1 MTGPEPYRA
10 GVHKF
15 SSRPAGYDAARQRE
29 NQRRHR
35 ARVKD
40 KITELE
46 TALSSTRSRLDDA
59 LKRIESLT
67 SEVQRLSRI
76 SSPSQKPAPESTPD
90 SSSGSTPE
98 MGHESPNYLHLGP
111 AAEMAADIPIEVS
124 TGSDESPKTH
134 CVFDACH
141 QANEIYLQ
149 PMASTSY
156 TDATP
161 GNLHPEPTNS
171 GGCCDSQHQGPR
183 DIHTPTLA
191 KSHESTA
198 PQAGR
203 AGFDDPND
211 CPMLPP
217 PSTGESTMPC
227 RDAYVIIKDRSA
239 PEFDLSTATE
249 WLKPGFRRA
258 IVPGTGCRVQTHIV
272 FALVDHITPN

>member
-76 SSPSQKPAPESTPD
+76 SSPSQIPAPASTPD
-90 SSSGSTPE
+90 STSGSIPE
-98 MGHESPNYLHLGP
+98 MGHESPNCLHLGP

-124 TGSDESPKTH
+124 TDSDESPKTH
-134 CVFDACH
+134 CV
-141 QANEIYLQ
+141 
-149 PMASTSY
+149 
-156 TDATP
+156 
-161 GNLHPEPTNS
+161 
-171 GGCCDSQHQGPR
+171 
-183 DIHTPTLA
+183 
-191 KSHESTA
+191 TA